1 MTAHAHEHHDEAGSV
16 RLYVTIFVALLVL
29 TAATVAASFAP
40 LGDWHIPVAIG
51 IAAIKALLVLL
62 FFMHLLGGSRLQW
75 LVVAAA
81 GCFAT
86 IFVSLVGADYASR
99 NWYLPNP
106 APLRVREWKPAELPP
121 VSKAA
126 AISPE
131 APAATRDSTAPAE
144 AATHE
149 AMP

>member
-1 MTAHAHEHHDEAGSV
+1 MTARAHEHPVTRHHDDASHHDEAGSV
-16 RLYVTIFVALLVL
+16 KLYVTIFVALLVL
-29 TAATVAASFAP
+29 TAATVGASFAP

-51 IAAIKALLVLL
+51 IAVFKALLVLL

-106 APLRVREWKPAELPP
+106 TPLEVREWQPAELPP
-121 VSKAA
+121 ASKATVT
-126 AISPE
+126 PPT
-131 APAATRDSTAPAE
+131 APAATP
-144 AATHE
+144 
-149 AMP
+149 